1 MKRHFHLLTAA
12 VILGMAAAACS
23 STFVAYK
30 DGHGYYVGN
39 GSDSAYKLFCE
50 SGDFTKILAG
60 THLAADMKDNLYRYN
75 CGADRSNEKVRQ
87 IYASMTPEQRKD
99 LRKSFKDNGY
109 DINYLHC

>member
-1 MKRHFHLLTAA
+1 MKRHLLTAM
-12 VILGMAAAACS
+12 VIVIGMVTGACS

-30 DGHGYYVGN
+30 DGQGYYVGN

-60 THLAADMKDNLYRYN
+60 TQLSTDVKDSLYRYN
-75 CGADRSNEKVRQ
+75 CGAERSSEKIKQ

-99 LRKSFKDNGY
+99 LRKSFRDNGY
-109 DINYLHC
+109 EINYLHC